1 VPVDAEGLLVQ
12 IDKLNMP
19 RKKEYIEDEVLHK
32 AMHTFWN
39 HGYENASVRILE
51 KDMGINQFS
60 IYASFGN
67 KRELFIEVL
76 KKYKQHVE
84 TTFLKDLL
92 QSQGSINDIKKFF
105 LRFGYAIQSGEN
117 SNGCLMVNTGMEIG
131 QKDPEIAEQ
140 LAAYFGFIK
149 DTFFHCLE
157 KAKLKGVLKPK
168 FDSSAH
174 AEFLLGSLQGMS
186 LYAKFRSKAEIRAY
200 VATILKTLN

>member
-1 VPVDAEGLLVQ
+1 
-12 IDKLNMP
+12 MP
-19 RKKEYIEDEVLHK
+19 RKKEYQVDEVLHK

-39 HGYENASVRILE
+39 HGYENASVRVLE
-51 KDMGINQFS
+51 KEMGINQFS

-92 QSQGSINDIKKFF
+92 QSQGSISDIKKFF

-131 QKDPEIAEQ
+131 QKDPEIAQQ
-140 LAAYFGFIK
+140 LATYFGFIK

-157 KAKLKGVLKPK
+157 KAKQIGVLKSN

-186 LYAKFRSKAEIRAY
+186 LYAKFRSKSEIRAY
-200 VATILKTLN
+200 VATILKTLD

>member
-1 VPVDAEGLLVQ
+1 
-12 IDKLNMP
+12 MP

-39 HGYENASVRILE
+39 HGYENASVRVLE

-60 IYASFGN
+60 IYASFGS
-67 KRELFIEVL
+67 KRDLFIEVL

-84 TTFLKDLL
+84 TTFLKELL
-92 QSQGSINDIKKFF
+92 KSQGSINDIKKFF

-131 QKDPEIAEQ
+131 QKDPEIAQQ
-140 LAAYFGFIK
+140 LATYFGFIK

-157 KAKLKGVLKPK
+157 KAKQLGVLRSN
-168 FDSSAH
+168 FDSATH

-186 LYAKFRSKAEIRAY
+186 LYAKFRSKSEIRAY
-200 VATILKTLN
+200 VTTILKTLD